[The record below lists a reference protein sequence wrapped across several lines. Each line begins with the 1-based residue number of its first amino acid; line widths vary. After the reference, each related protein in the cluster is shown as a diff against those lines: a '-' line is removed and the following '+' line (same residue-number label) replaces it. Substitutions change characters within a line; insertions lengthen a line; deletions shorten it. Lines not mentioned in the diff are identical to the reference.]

1 MPRGDGKEMYG
12 KPRTSIKRTPWLKP
26 QAPSKSLKRRLADWN
41 ADTPAASDM
50 RNDPG
55 FHKPGSQR

>member
-12 KPRTSIKRTPWLKP
+12 KPRTSIKKTEVKKLK
-26 QAPSKSLKRRLADWN
+26 QSKSLNRRLADWN

>member
-12 KPRTSIKRTPWLKP
+12 KPRTSLKKTEVKKLK
-26 QAPSKSLKRRLADWN
+26 QSKSLERRLADWN

>member
-1 MPRGDGKEMYG
+1 MPRGDGREMYG
-12 KPRTSIKRTPWLKP
+12 KPRTSIKKTEVKTLK
-26 QAPSKSLKRRLADWN
+26 QSNSLKRRLADWN